1 MRRHHRSLRLGALLA
16 GALLAIVLLLPA
28 SGGAHPERIT
38 KFPYPQAGSVPVARS
53 TGPAIVVCQRD
64 SLSRLKRIYGRNR
77 RALRPRLQALRRCHF
92 RSIQSAV
99 NAAKSGDRILL
110 LPGVYTEP
118 ASRRV
123 PVGSYGQPP
132 CANDYVET
140 EGFTNN
146 APPPAGPASDD
157 PPVRANRN
165 YHLKCPNSKNLIAI
179 AGDPRTEDN
188 PLNPG
193 LPICM
198 QKCNLQISGYGRGPG
213 DVVIQGDRHKTD
225 VLRVDRANGIYLS
238 NFTIEQGA
246 FNDIDLVEVDGF
258 HVHNVVARYAQNYG
272 VLSFTAVH
280 GLFENIEAYN
290 NGDSGVYPGSNAKGC
305 NVDPNAYGNCDAGAS
320 AADPRAGCGQPTTEL
335 RNINSHDNV
344 LGYSGTAGNST
355 YVHDSDFHDNNTG
368 LATDSFASGHPGMP
382 QECFR
387 WEHNRIHSNNVN
399 YFTAERQN
407 YCNSH
412 PFASRPKELV
422 CPQFQTAV
430 GTGIII
436 GGGNRDLVQHNE
448 IYDNWR
454 WGVALI
460 SVPASVRGDNDP
472 GHQTDTSN
480 GSQFMNNRMGIAGT
494 SRAPNGTDFFW
505 DEEGVRN
512 CWAGNSSLSGPAH
525 QSTPASLP
533 GCPGSDI
540 YHPANPAT
548 YSMLVPCTA
557 WDPERNPRPVGCD
570 WFDLPAKPS

>member
-1 MRRHHRSLRLGALLA
+1 
-16 GALLAIVLLLPA
+16 
-28 SGGAHPERIT
+28 
-38 KFPYPQAGSVPVARS
+38 
-53 TGPAIVVCQRD
+53 
-64 SLSRLKRIYGRNR
+64 
-77 RALRPRLQALRRCHF
+77 
-92 RSIQSAV
+92 
-99 NAAKSGDRILL
+99 
-110 LPGVYTEP
+110 
-118 ASRRV
+118 
-123 PVGSYGQPP
+123 
-132 CANDYVET
+132 
-140 EGFTNN
+140 
-146 APPPAGPASDD
+146 
-157 PPVRANRN
+157 
-165 YHLKCPNSKNLIAI
+165 
-179 AGDPRTEDN
+179 
-188 PLNPG
+188 
-193 LPICM
+193 
-198 QKCNLQISGYGRGPG
+198 
-213 DVVIQGDRHKTD
+213 
-225 VLRVDRANGIYLS
+225 
-238 NFTIEQGA
+238 
-246 FNDIDLVEVDGF
+246 
-258 HVHNVVARYAQNYG
+258 
-272 VLSFTAVH
+272 
-280 GLFENIEAYN
+280 
-290 NGDSGVYPGSNAKGC
+290 
-305 NVDPNAYGNCDAGAS
+305 VDPNAYGNCDAGAS

-368 LATDSFASGHPGMP
+368 LTTDSFASGHPGMP